1 MTKNKIIPEEE
12 VKDKKEIQVNPPEKS
27 QCDNDY
33 MGDKLGL
40 QMWSDITSCCYP
52 NIEVYQSYGVI
63 AETMKN
69 IKPRDHVEKMLAAQM
84 LTTHNTAM
92 KCFQRATSCFKSS
105 QTPTLEMGNTI
116 LNSATKLIR
125 TYTMQMEALNRYR
138 SKGKQKMTVE
148 HVHINA
154 GGQAIIGNINQ
165 EKKSTKKLKHK

>member
-1 MTKNKIIPEEE
+1 MI
-12 VKDKKEIQVNPPEKS
+12 DKKEIQVKTTEKS
-27 QCDNDY
+27 QYDNDY
-33 MGDKLGL
+33 MEDKLGL
-40 QMWSDITSCCYP
+40 QIWSDITNCCYS
-52 NIEVYQSYGVI
+52 NIEHYQSYGII

-92 KCFQRATSCFKSS
+92 KCFQRAVSCFKSS
-105 QTPTLEMGNTI
+105 QIPTLEMGNTI

-138 SKGKQKMTVE
+138 SKGRQKMTVE

-154 GGQAIIGNINQ
+154 GGKAIIGNINQ
-165 EKKSTKKLKHK
+165 AKKSTKEIKA